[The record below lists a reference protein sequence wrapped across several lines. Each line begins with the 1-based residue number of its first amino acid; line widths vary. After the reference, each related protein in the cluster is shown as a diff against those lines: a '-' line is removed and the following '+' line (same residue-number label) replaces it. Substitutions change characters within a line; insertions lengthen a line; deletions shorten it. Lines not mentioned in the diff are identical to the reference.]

1 MKVVVQRSKKSSV
14 TVTDKVV
21 GSINHGLVLLVS
33 FTVEDSSKE
42 IDWMINKILHLR
54 IFDDENKIMNK
65 SVLDVTGE
73 ILSISQFTLYA
84 NCNKGCRPSYQKAL
98 NGRDA
103 NTKLKKYIH
112 VEEGIFGSDMLVN
125 IENDGPV
132 TIILE
137 KNKEVC

>member
-54 IFDDENKIMNK
+54 IFDD
-65 SVLDVTGE
+65 V
-73 ILSISQFTLYA
+73 Y
-84 NCNKGCRPSYQKAL
+84 
-98 NGRDA
+98 
-103 NTKLKKYIH
+103 
-112 VEEGIFGSDMLVN
+112 
-125 IENDGPV
+125 
-132 TIILE
+132 
-137 KNKEVC
+137 